1 MSHCVLIVDDEF
13 FVRALAS
20 EVLESIGCEVTEAP
34 DGTHALAA
42 LEQDPRIGVLI
53 SDINMP
59 GMDGYELAYKARRL
73 RQGLRVLL
81 ISGEQAD
88 GRGFPILHKPFVRD
102 ELISAVRRTMGVA

>member
-13 FVRALAS
+13 LVRALAS
-20 EVLESIGCEVTEAP
+20 EMLESIGCEVTEAR

-42 LEQDPRIGVLI
+42 LEQNPRIGVLI

-59 GMDGYELAYKARRL
+59 GMDGYELADKARRL

-81 ISGEQAD
+81 ISGEHAD
-88 GRGFPILHKPFVRD
+88 GRGFPILRKPFERD
-102 ELISAVRRTMGVA
+102 ELISAVSRTIAVR

>member
-42 LEQDPRIGVLI
+42 LEQDPRIGC
-53 SDINMP
+53 
-59 GMDGYELAYKARRL
+59 
-73 RQGLRVLL
+73 
-81 ISGEQAD
+81 
-88 GRGFPILHKPFVRD
+88 
-102 ELISAVRRTMGVA
+102 